1 LTSSRIADPA
11 RNNDADTSND
21 IPVIFS
27 QPPIVTSRLTPSI
40 YYNTKNASLDPT
52 SGKSLF
58 LGVQLSGGVLGGD
71 VSTFAP
77 QLDFQWFK
85 PVLRRRSEKP
95 HVLAMRFKADH
106 IRAYGSRFNAQR
118 GDTRPLSFINGIPIF
133 ERFFI
138 GGEYDIRGYNIRSIT
153 PVVVSQE
160 FFSTKGPITAR
171 IIDPTTNT
179 LVEAP
184 DGTVDP
190 NLLGNFVL
198 RPPENDCAG
207 VTGPNQRPN
216 CNTQPGG
223 ALLQVIGGDT
233 QLIYNVEYRIPIISV
248 LSLAA
253 FADVGTVFN
262 ARKYDDQIISSNFVN
277 QSVLPIGSGA
287 IFTLDGGVLFKD
299 GQFALQDDVNRDRNP
314 ETGALPD
321 TYKTVFF
328 QGQTQSFQIVRAS
341 QSKWRLPEDIRSSFG
356 LEFRV
361 QMPVI
366 NVPFRLIMAYNPRID
381 DPDNF
386 FRERKTVIRFSVG
399 RTF

>member
-1 LTSSRIADPA
+1 
-11 RNNDADTSND
+11 
-21 IPVIFS
+21 
-27 QPPIVTSRLTPSI
+27 
-40 YYNTKNASLDPT
+40 
-52 SGKSLF
+52 
-58 LGVQLSGGVLGGD
+58 
-71 VSTFAP
+71 
-77 QLDFQWFK
+77 
-85 PVLRRRSEKP
+85 
-95 HVLAMRFKADH
+95 VLAMRLKADH
-106 IRAYGSRFNAQR
+106 IRAYGNRFNAQR

-171 IIDPTTNT
+171 IVDPDTGA
-179 LVEAP
+179 LVDAP
-184 DGTVDP
+184 AGTVDP
-190 NLLGNFVL
+190 SVLPQFVL
-198 RPPENDCAG
+198 QAPENDCAG
-207 VTGPNQRPN
+207 ATAPRPG
-216 CNTQPGG
+216 CNTQSGG

-262 ARKYDDQIISSNFVN
+262 ARKYDDQVISSNFVN

-299 GQFALQDDVNRDRNP
+299 GRFALQDEVNRDRNP

-356 LEFRV
+356 MEFRV